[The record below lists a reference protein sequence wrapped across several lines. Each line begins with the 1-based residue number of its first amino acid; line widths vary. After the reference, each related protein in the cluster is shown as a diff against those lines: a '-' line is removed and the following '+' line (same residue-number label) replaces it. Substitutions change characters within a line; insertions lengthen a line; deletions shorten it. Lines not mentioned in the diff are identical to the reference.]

1 MYVRPN
7 LDEEGPFPLQWSDN
21 LDGHTIHLELQG
33 YINGKF
39 VFLINGRP
47 FETLKEYGVEDSD
60 SSFSEDE
67 VVQDR
72 RLFGTISLNESFIVN
87 NKKVHDF

>member
-67 VVQDR
+67 VV
-72 RLFGTISLNESFIVN
+72 
-87 NKKVHDF
+87 